1 MVIFEVFSHIN
12 GSLLLFFWESQ
23 LLMGFCVVCRVFEEE
38 SSSCHCHGKGGEARE
53 PYRVTPSCIVE
64 QMPDQF
70 GYYNSI
76 AGINAEGDVIAI
88 PSPQRGIVLP
98 LNSPW
103 FQSFI

>member
-70 GYYNSI
+70 GYYN
-76 AGINAEGDVIAI
+76 
-88 PSPQRGIVLP
+88 QVLLGLMQKGMLLP
-98 LNSPW
+98 FPVPGEELYFP
-103 FQSFI
+103 

>member
-70 GYYNSI
+70 GYYN
-76 AGINAEGDVIAI
+76 
-88 PSPQRGIVLP
+88 QVLLGFMQKGMLLP
-98 LNSPW
+98 FPVPGEELYFP
-103 FQSFI
+103 